1 MQSQPHASAWSCPST
16 LPLQS
21 PYTSHSTDDYQLYQ
35 NACYEQQLYQ
45 QHAQQMVEW
54 EQQNMM
60 SQNPYKANEMEND
73 IVLIKVS
80 ESRSHIIPKDHC
92 DSELTATITLC
103 KMYLFIA

>member
-21 PYTSHSTDDYQLYQ
+21 PYTSHTTDDYQLYQ
-35 NACYEQQLYQ
+35 NACYEQQQLYQ
-45 QHAQQMVEW
+45 QHAQQMVQW

-60 SQNPYKANEMEND
+60 SQSPYKPNEMEND

-80 ESRSHIIPKDHC
+80 RRVDEV
-92 DSELTATITLC
+92 
-103 KMYLFIA
+103 M

>member
-80 ESRSHIIPKDHC
+80 ESRKVMKNIETKMIITTDD
-92 DSELTATITLC
+92 DSGDGL
-103 KMYLFIA
+103 Y

>member
-1 MQSQPHASAWSCPST
+1 MQSQPAWSCPST
-16 LPLQS
+16 LPLQT

-45 QHAQQMVEW
+45 QQQQAQQMVQW

-80 ESRSHIIPKDHC
+80 GDE
-92 DSELTATITLC
+92 
-103 KMYLFIA
+103 